1 MRWQT
6 SAVLAVLLVLVG
18 GFYYLYEVRWA
29 ADRERAESR
38 KGRVLV
44 AENADVTALELKRP
58 DETVALKRDG
68 DAWRLTAPIPA
79 RGNKGTVD
87 EALTTILTAK
97 IDREIDPK
105 PASLADFGLEKPAA
119 QVALTLKDGK
129 QIGIDLGTKSPTGVW
144 VYAREHGKPAV
155 FVLSDSVLREA
166 TRPVVDFRDRTILA
180 FERRDV
186 TGVDIVTDADTI
198 VVEPAADSKWRIT
211 RPVALPADTAEMN
224 DLLEKLATAKVKEFV
239 AEAPRS
245 RQAYGL
251 ERPVRISV
259 HTGKDKDRATRTLL
273 VGRTDGEKKGIYAMR
288 EGEASV
294 LLLPEE
300 IGKLVPRNVAAI
312 RNKQLVDF
320 ERDRVARVEV
330 ESPKGSVTLV
340 KEKDRWSIAAPEALP
355 ADQVEAGALLAR
367 LREVRAQAFLSD
379 DASAIPRFL
388 PKPTVKVTL
397 TEQGGAPTT
406 VLLAPSPE
414 RRGGQPSAYAAIA
427 ETGPVMLVEG
437 KALDELAR
445 SVNDL
450 REHAL
455 FSGIE
460 PKDIKRLR
468 VRAGGQTAVLE
479 RSGDT
484 DWKLLEPTKGAAKA
498 PRVEDILFS
507 VRALRWK
514 DIVSPAGEDAAKFGL
529 DAPSME
535 VVFLKADGA
544 ELARL
549 TVGKRDGDRAYVR
562 TGSGPTIYAIDARTL
577 GAEPKIPDDFKA

>member
-6 SAVLAVLLVLVG
+6 SAVLALLLVLVG
-18 GFYYLYEVRWA
+18 GFYYVYEIRWA
-29 ADRERAESR
+29 PDRERAETR
-38 KGRVLV
+38 KGRVFS
-44 AENADVTALELKRP
+44 AESADVTALELKRP

-68 DAWRLTAPIPA
+68 EAWRLTAPVAA
-79 RGNKGTVD
+79 RGNRGTID
-87 EALTTILTAK
+87 ETLTTILTAK
-97 IDREIDPK
+97 IDREIDAK

-129 QIGIDLGTKSPTGVW
+129 QVGIDLGAKSPTGVW
-144 VYAREHGKPAV
+144 VYAREQGKPAV
-155 FVLSDSVLREA
+155 FVLGDSVLREV

-198 VVEPAADSKWRIT
+198 AVEPAADKWRIT

-224 DLLEKLATAKVKEFV
+224 DLLDKLSTAKVKEFV

-245 RQAYGL
+245 SQAYGL
-251 ERPVRISV
+251 ERPVRVSV

-273 VGRTDGEKKGIYAMR
+273 LGRTDAEKKGVYAMR

-294 LLLPEE
+294 LLLPED
-300 IGKLVPRNVAAI
+300 IGKLVPRNVGAI

-320 ERDRVARVEV
+320 ERDRIARVDV
-330 ESPKGSVTLV
+330 ESPKGVVTLV
-340 KEKDRWSIAAPEALP
+340 KEKDRWSITAPEALP

-367 LREVRAQAFLSD
+367 LRELRAQAFLSD
-379 DASAIPRFL
+379 DASAVPRYL
-388 PKPTVKVTL
+388 PKPTVKLTL

-406 VLLAPSPE
+406 VLLAPSTE
-414 RRGGQPSAYAAIA
+414 RRGGQPSAYAAVA
-427 ETGPVMLVEG
+427 EKGPVVLVEG
-437 KALDELAR
+437 KALDDLAR
-445 SVNDL
+445 SANDL
-450 REHAL
+450 RDHAL

-479 RSGDT
+479 RSGESE
-484 DWKLLEPTKGAAKA
+484 WKLLEPTKGPAKA
-498 PRVEDILFS
+498 PRVEDVLFA

-514 DIVSPAGEDAAKFGL
+514 DIVSPRGDDAAKFGL

-535 VVFLKADGA
+535 VVLLKGDGG

-549 TVGKRDGDRAYVR
+549 TVGKRDGDRTYVR
-562 TGSGPTIYAIDARTL
+562 AGSDPTIYAIDARTL
-577 GAEPKIPDDFKA
+577 GAEPKIPDDFKG